1 MFGVFIP
8 SASLESFMNR
18 SLQFSLSLLTSSQD
32 QTVQV
37 TTLQKQNNQLQ
48 TELEEAKNVQRKQ
61 DTLIQSL
68 KEVNYLEM
76 TYQIIQFHSIRG
88 PRMTS
93 EQYVLF

>member
-68 KEVNYLEM
+68 KEVNDLEM
-76 TYQIIQFHSIRG
+76 TYQILQFHSIRG
-88 PRMTS
+88 PHMTS
-93 EQYVLF
+93 